1 MDSKTS
7 KKQYEPKVKNTPNNE
22 DIERNI
28 LSVIM
33 RDPDAAQ
40 DIFVKVSVNDFYS
53 PRHQEIYKHL
63 VERNRNGETFDFL
76 GASASMTEEQ
86 KSKIGGLPY
95 LSDVYSA
102 TYSSATYLQ
111 DILMV

>member
-1 MDSKTS
+1 MDNKTS
-7 KKQYEPKVKNTPNNE
+7 KKQYEPKVKNVPANE

-40 DIFVKVSVNDFYS
+40 DIFVKVNVGDFYS
-53 PRHQEIYKHL
+53 LRHQEIYKHL
-63 VERNRNGETFDFL
+63 YERNKNGDTFDFL
-76 GASASMTEEQ
+76 GASASLTEEQ
-86 KSKIGGLPY
+86 KTKIGGLSY

-102 TYSSATYLQ
+102 SYSSSSYLHRNNS
-111 DILMV
+111 